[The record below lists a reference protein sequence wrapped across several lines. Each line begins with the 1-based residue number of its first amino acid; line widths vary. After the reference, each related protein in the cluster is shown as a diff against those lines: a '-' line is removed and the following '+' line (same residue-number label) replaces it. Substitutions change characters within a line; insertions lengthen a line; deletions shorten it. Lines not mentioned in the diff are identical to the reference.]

1 MTGSFEYNY
10 AEALFE
16 LSLENDCL
24 ESVYEEFL
32 SVTQIFKENPDFVKF
47 LNLPT
52 VEWDEKEKILSK
64 VFGDKLSE
72 VMFNFLNVTAQKG
85 RVKGLSLI
93 FSEFK
98 ALYNDKMNILEVT
111 ATTAIPLSDSLREK
125 LADKLS
131 AVSGK
136 KIVLKERVDSKIIG
150 GIVLSYNNTEIHAS
164 VRDKLEKLKAQINSI
179 VV

>member
-16 LSLENDCL
+16 LALENDCL

-32 SVTQIFKENPDFVKF
+32 SVIQIFDANPDFVKF

-52 VEWDEKEKILSK
+52 VEWEEKEEIIAKAFGEDLSP
-64 VFGDKLSE
+64 
-72 VMFNFLNVTAQKG
+72 VMFNFLNVTAKKG
-85 RVKGLSLI
+85 RAKSMPLI

-98 ALYNDKMNILEVT
+98 ALYNEKMNILEVT
-111 ATTAIPLSDSLREK
+111 ATTAIPLNDSLRKK
-125 LADKLS
+125 LVKKLS

-136 KIVLKERVDSKIIG
+136 KIVLKERVDISIIG

>member
-111 ATTAIPLSDSLREK
+111 ATTAIPLTDSLREK

>member
-10 AEALFE
+10 AEALFD

-32 SVTQIFKENPDFVKF
+32 SVTQIFEENPDFVKF

-52 VEWDEKEKILSK
+52 VEWEEKEKVILNA
-64 VFGDKLSE
+64 FGDKLSE

-85 RVKGLSLI
+85 RTKSMSSI

-98 ALYNDKMNILEVT
+98 NLYNEEMNILEVT

-125 LADKLS
+125 LIKKLS

-136 KIVLKERVDSKIIG
+136 KIVLKECVDSQIIG

-164 VRDKLEKLKAQINSI
+164 VRDRLEKLKAQINSI

>member
-24 ESVYEEFL
+24 DSVYEEFL
-32 SVTQIFKENPDFVKF
+32 TVTQIFEDNPDFVKF

-52 VEWDEKEKILSK
+52 VEWDEKEKIISK
-64 VFGDKLSE
+64 TFGEDLSE
-72 VMFNFLNVTAQKG
+72 IMFNFLNVTAKKG
-85 RVKGLSLI
+85 RAKSMSSI

-98 ALYNDKMNILEVT
+98 ALYNEKMNILEVM
-111 ATTAIPLSDSLREK
+111 AITAIPLTDSLREK
-125 LADKLS
+125 LIEKLS
-131 AVSGK
+131 SVSGK
-136 KIVLKERVDSKIIG
+136 KIVLEERVDSKIIG

-164 VRDKLEKLKAQINSI
+164 VRDKLDKLKAQLNSI

>member
-98 ALYNDKMNILEVT
+98 ALYNDRMNILEVT
-111 ATTAIPLSDSLREK
+111 ATTAIPLTDSLREK
-125 LADKLS
+125 LTDKLS

>member
-24 ESVYEEFL
+24 ESVYEEFM

-98 ALYNDKMNILEVT
+98 ALYNDRMNILEVT
-111 ATTAIPLSDSLREK
+111 ATTAIPLTDSLREK
-125 LADKLS
+125 LAHKLS

>member
-32 SVTQIFKENPDFVKF
+32 SVTQILNENPDFVKF

-64 VFGDKLSE
+64 VFGDKLGE

-111 ATTAIPLSDSLREK
+111 ATTAIPLTDSLRER
-125 LADKLS
+125 LIDKLS

>member
-32 SVTQIFKENPDFVKF
+32 SVTQILNENPDFVKF

-52 VEWDEKEKILSK
+52 VEWNEKEKIISK
-64 VFGDKLSE
+64 AFSDKLGE

-98 ALYNDKMNILEVT
+98 ALYNDKMNILEAT
-111 ATTAIPLSDSLREK
+111 ATTAIPLTDSLRER
-125 LADKLS
+125 LIDKLS

>member
-64 VFGDKLSE
+64 VFGNKLSE

-98 ALYNDKMNILEVT
+98 ALYNDRMNILEVT
-111 ATTAIPLSDSLREK
+111 ATTAIPLTDSLREK

-164 VRDKLEKLKAQINSI
+164 VRDKFEKLKAQINSI

>member
-64 VFGDKLSE
+64 VFGNKLSE

-98 ALYNDKMNILEVT
+98 ALYNDRMNILEVT
-111 ATTAIPLSDSLREK
+111 ATTAIPLTDSLREK

>member
-16 LSLENDCL
+16 LSLENNCL
-24 ESVYEEFL
+24 ESVYEEF
-32 SVTQIFKENPDFVKF
+32 SAVTQIFDENPEFVKF

-52 VEWDEKEKILSK
+52 VEWVEKEKIILK
-64 VFGDKLSE
+64 AFGDDLSD
-72 VMFNFLNVTAQKG
+72 VMFSFLNITAQKG
-85 RVKGLSLI
+85 RSKGISLI

-98 ALYNDKMNILEVT
+98 ALYNEKMNILEVT
-111 ATTAIPLSDSLREK
+111 ATTAVHLTDSLRKK
-125 LADKLS
+125 LIEKLS

-136 KIVLKERVDSKIIG
+136 RIVLKECVDSKIIG

-179 VV
+179 AI